1 MGERATGG
9 GLGAAAMSVR
19 EALFS
24 RRFVPRSL
32 NRSPGLERRCTG
44 LTWAPEG
51 AFVDRTIFGAPQG
64 RKKLPA
70 RGGYPARPACGW
82 EAGRHLVPQL
92 RRGTTLRPFPDRQHA
107 RPPLRPRPFGP
118 IVRAILS
125 RTGRTPGSPATRP
138 AHSYGVR
145 FRVSGPPGPGPMGGG
160 RLLSGKD
167 TAPRQR
173 LCLPSAT
180 VRS

>member
-1 MGERATGG
+1 MGRNMQGSFSDKLGPHPTQIRFPRRSGQPISDSPEMGERATGG

-24 RRFVPRSL
+24 RRMVPRSL
-32 NRSPGLERRCTG
+32 NRSPGPERRCTG
-44 LTWAPEG
+44 LTWDPEG

-125 RTGRTPGSPATRP
+125 RTGGTLA
-138 AHSYGVR
+138 
-145 FRVSGPPGPGPMGGG
+145 SGPRRGEA
-160 RLLSGKD
+160 SF
-167 TAPRQR
+167 
-173 LCLPSAT
+173 
-180 VRS
+180 

>member
-1 MGERATGG
+1 MGDRATGG

-24 RRFVPRSL
+24 RREVPRSL
-32 NRSPGLERRCTG
+32 NRSPGPERRCTG

-118 IVRAILS
+118 IVRAI
-125 RTGRTPGSPATRP
+125 RTWARESA
-138 AHSYGVR
+138 S
-145 FRVSGPPGPGPMGGG
+145 SGPPQGEGFFLGHILLPASAWSPFRGGSF
-160 RLLSGKD
+160 LTPL
-167 TAPRQR
+167 
-173 LCLPSAT
+173 LPSAGL
-180 VRS
+180 